1 MNVIRQSE
9 AAECGLACMSMVL
22 AHHGRHIDLAS
33 LRSQN
38 SLSLKGATLRNL
50 IEMAGRYGLV
60 SRPLRLELDELGEL
74 KLPCILH
81 WELNHFVVLSRVRG
95 KTLTIKDPAAGLRN
109 VSLEEASGKFTGV
122 ALELLPGLEFK
133 EEKPKPSVS
142 FRQLA
147 GSIGGLKRSLLQILL
162 LSLALQVFAL
172 VSPLLTQGI
181 MDHVLV
187 SADTDLL
194 TVLIIA
200 FAMFL
205 VLQTAVGLMRTW
217 AGIHLSMQLGLQW
230 NGNVLAHLLRLPVDF
245 FQKRHL
251 GDITSRMGSVG
262 AIQNMITSS
271 AVSVVLD
278 GLMTITTLLVM
289 MKYSPQLM
297 LVSVAA
303 LLLYFGVRLATY
315 RMFRQANEEQMVLS
329 ARQQTHLLES
339 LRGVTSIKLMGHE
352 SQRHGEWMNHAVA
365 TQNQSVRIAKMNM
378 IYGTVNGLIFGVENI
393 VVLAMGA
400 HLVLGNAFSIGMLV
414 AYLSYKGQFSGR
426 ITSLIDTFVG
436 FKLLRLHG
444 ERLADI
450 VLTPPEED
458 HALPEALPPQD
469 VRIEVRNLSF
479 RYAEGEPWVL
489 RDCSFS
495 IAPGESVAI
504 IGASGCGKTTLVK
517 LLLGLL
523 KPSEGSIH
531 VGGHDLHRLG
541 ARNVRAIVGAVM
553 QDDQLFAG
561 SIADNIGFFDPEF
574 DLERVE
580 QAARLAAVHDDIAAM
595 PMGYHG
601 LIGDMGSSLSGGQ
614 KQRIILARALYR
626 QPKLLFLDEA
636 TSHLDV
642 GNEQLVNAAIRRLNV
657 TRVIVAHRPETIA
670 SADRVLVMEQGRI
683 VQELRQQAPRGAEV
697 AEPEEAVPA

>member
-1 MNVIRQSE
+1 
-9 AAECGLACMSMVL
+9 MSMVL

-147 GSIGGLKRSLLQILL
+147 GSIGGLKRSLLQMLL

-205 VLQTAVGLMRTW
+205 VLQTSVSLMRTW
-217 AGIHLSMQLGLQW
+217 AGIYLSIQLGLQW

-278 GLMTITTLLVM
+278 GLMAITTLLVM

-339 LRGVTSIKLMGHE
+339 LRGATGIKLMGHE

-426 ITSLIDTFVG
+426 ITGLIDTFVG

-450 VLTPPEED
+450 VLTPPED
-458 HALPEALPPQD
+458 DQALPEALPPQD

-504 IGASGCGKTTLVK
+504 IGASGGGKTTLVK

-531 VGGHDLHRLG
+531 VGGHDLHKLG

-574 DLERVE
+574 DLGRVE

-642 GNEQLVNAAIRRLNV
+642 GNEQLVNTAIRRLQV

>member
-1 MNVIRQSE
+1 MSVIHQSE
-9 AAECGLACMSMVL
+9 AAECGLACVAMVL
-22 AHHGRHIDLAS
+22 AHHGRHLDLAT

-38 SLSLKGATLRNL
+38 SLSLKGATLQHL
-50 IEMAGRYGLV
+50 IEVAGRYGLV

-81 WELNHFVVLSRVRG
+81 WELNHFVVLTRVRG
-95 KTLTIKDPAAGLRN
+95 KTLTIKDPAAGLRKL
-109 VSLEEASGKFTGV
+109 SLEEASGKFTGV

-162 LSLALQVFAL
+162 LSLALQAFTL

-187 SADTDLL
+187 CADTDLL

-200 FAMFL
+200 FSLFL
-205 VLQTAVGLMRTW
+205 VLQTAIGLMRTW
-217 AGIHLSMQLGLQW
+217 AGIHLSMHLSLQW
-230 NGNVLAHLLRLPVDF
+230 NGNVLAHLLRLPVEF
-245 FQKRHL
+245 FEKRHL

-262 AIQNMITSS
+262 AIQGMVTSS

-278 GLMTITTLLVM
+278 GMMTITTLVVM
-289 MKYSPQLM
+289 LKYSPKLM
-297 LVSVAA
+297 LVSVVA
-303 LLLYFGVRLATY
+303 LLLYFGIRLATY
-315 RMFRQANEEQMVLS
+315 RWFRQANEEQLVLS
-329 ARQQTHLLES
+329 AKQQTYLLET
-339 LRGVTSIKLMGHE
+339 LRGVTSIKLLGHE
-352 SQRHGEWMNHAVA
+352 RQRHGAWMNHAVA
-365 TQNQSVRIAKMNM
+365 TQNQAVRIAKMNM
-378 IYGTVNGLIFGVENI
+378 LYGTVNGLIFGIENI

-400 HLVLGNAFSIGMLV
+400 HLVLGNVFSIGMLV

-426 ITSLIDTFVG
+426 ITSLIDTFIG

-450 VLTPPEED
+450 VLTPPEDVETK
-458 HALPEALPPQD
+458 PELLPPEQAS
-469 VRIEVRNLSF
+469 IEVENLGF
-479 RYAEGEPWVL
+479 RYADGEPWVL
-489 RDCSFS
+489 KACSFS
-495 IAPGESVAI
+495 ITPGESVAI
-504 IGASGCGKTTLVK
+504 VGASGCGKTTLVK

-523 KPSEGSIH
+523 KPSEGSIRI
-531 VGGHDLHRLG
+531 GGQDLHKVGPANIR
-541 ARNVRAIVGAVM
+541 RIVGAVM
-553 QDDQLFAG
+553 QDDQLFGG
-561 SIADNIGFFDPEF
+561 SIADNISFFDPQA
-574 DLERVE
+574 DQARVE
-580 QAARLAAVHDDIAAM
+580 QAARMAAVHEEIAAM
-595 PMGYHG
+595 PMGYHS

-614 KQRIILARALYR
+614 KQRVILARALYR

-642 GNEQLVNAAIRRLNV
+642 GNEQLVNAAVKQLDV

-670 SADRVLVMEQGRI
+670 SADRVLVMAGGRI
-683 VQELRQQAPRGAEV
+683 VQEVRPERAQV
-697 AEPEEAVPA
+697 AA

>member
-1 MNVIRQSE
+1 
-9 AAECGLACMSMVL
+9 MSMVL

-147 GSIGGLKRSLLQILL
+147 GSIGGLKRSLLQMLL

-194 TVLIIA
+194 TALIIA

-205 VLQTAVGLMRTW
+205 VLQTSVSLMRTW
-217 AGIHLSMQLGLQW
+217 AGIYLSMQLGLQW

-278 GLMTITTLLVM
+278 GLMAITTLLVM

-339 LRGVTSIKLMGHE
+339 LRGATSIKLMGHE

-426 ITSLIDTFVG
+426 ITGLIDTFVG

-450 VLTPPEED
+450 VLTPPED
-458 HALPEALPPQD
+458 DQALPEALPPQD

-504 IGASGCGKTTLVK
+504 IGASGGGKTTLVK

-531 VGGHDLHRLG
+531 VGGHDLHKLG

-574 DLERVE
+574 DLGRVE

-642 GNEQLVNAAIRRLNV
+642 GNEQLVNAAIRRLDV

>member
-1 MNVIRQSE
+1 
-9 AAECGLACMSMVL
+9 MSMVL

-147 GSIGGLKRSLLQILL
+147 GSIGGLKRSLLQMLL

-194 TVLIIA
+194 TALIIA

-205 VLQTAVGLMRTW
+205 VLQTSVSLMRTW
-217 AGIHLSMQLGLQW
+217 AGIYLSMQLGLQW

-278 GLMTITTLLVM
+278 GLIAITTLLVM

-339 LRGVTSIKLMGHE
+339 LRGATSIKLMGHE

-426 ITSLIDTFVG
+426 ITGLIDTFVG

-450 VLTPPEED
+450 VLTPPED
-458 HALPEALPPQD
+458 DQALPEALPPQD

-504 IGASGCGKTTLVK
+504 IGASGGGKTTLVK

-531 VGGHDLHRLG
+531 VGGHDLHKLG

-574 DLERVE
+574 DLGRVE

-642 GNEQLVNAAIRRLNV
+642 GNEQLVNAAIRRLDV

>member
-1 MNVIRQSE
+1 
-9 AAECGLACMSMVL
+9 MSMVL

-147 GSIGGLKRSLLQILL
+147 GSIGGLKRSLLQMLL

-205 VLQTAVGLMRTW
+205 VLQTSVSLMRTW
-217 AGIHLSMQLGLQW
+217 AGIYLSIQLGLQW

-278 GLMTITTLLVM
+278 GLMAITTLLVM

-339 LRGVTSIKLMGHE
+339 LRGATSIKLMGHE

-426 ITSLIDTFVG
+426 ITGLIDTFVG

-450 VLTPPEED
+450 VLTPPED
-458 HALPEALPPQD
+458 DQALPEALPPQD

-531 VGGHDLHRLG
+531 VGGHDLHKLG

-574 DLERVE
+574 DLGRVE

-642 GNEQLVNAAIRRLNV
+642 GNEQLVNAAIRRLDV

>member
-1 MNVIRQSE
+1 
-9 AAECGLACMSMVL
+9 MSMVL

-147 GSIGGLKRSLLQILL
+147 GSIGGLKRSLLQMLL

-194 TVLIIA
+194 TALIIA

-205 VLQTAVGLMRTW
+205 VLQTSVSLMRTW
-217 AGIHLSMQLGLQW
+217 AGIYLSMQLGLQW

-278 GLMTITTLLVM
+278 GLMAITTLLVM

-339 LRGVTSIKLMGHE
+339 LRGATSIKLMGHE

-426 ITSLIDTFVG
+426 ITGLIDTFVG

-450 VLTPPEED
+450 VLTPPED
-458 HALPEALPPQD
+458 DQALPEALPPQD

-504 IGASGCGKTTLVK
+504 IGASGGGKTTLVK

-531 VGGHDLHRLG
+531 VGGHDLHKLG

-574 DLERVE
+574 DLGRVE

-642 GNEQLVNAAIRRLNV
+642 GNEQLVNAAIRRLDV

-683 VQELRQQAPRGAEV
+683 VQELRPQPACDAPAGEV
-697 AEPEEAVPA
+697 EHAM

>member
-1 MNVIRQSE
+1 MLFQSE
-9 AAECGLACMSMVL
+9 SAECGLACIGMVL
-22 AHHGRHIDLAS
+22 NHYGRHIDMAA
-33 LRSQN
+33 LRAQN
-38 SLSLKGATLRNL
+38 GLSLKGVTLRQL
-50 IEMAGRYGLV
+50 IEVARCHGLV
-60 SRPLRLELDELGEL
+60 SRPLRLELKEL
-74 KLPCILH
+74 KQLQLPCILH
-81 WELNHFVVLSRVRG
+81 WQLNHFVVMIRING
-95 KTLTIKDPAAGLRN
+95 NILTIKDPAVGLCRI
-109 VSLEEASGKFTGV
+109 SLEEVSRKFTGV
-122 ALELLPGLEFK
+122 ALELSPGVDFRQERA
-133 EEKPKPSVS
+133 KPSVS

-162 LSLALQVFAL
+162 LSLALQVFSL

-187 SADTDLL
+187 RADTDLL

-200 FAMFL
+200 FVMFL
-205 VLQTAVGLMRTW
+205 VLQTSVSLMRTW

-278 GLMTITTLLVM
+278 GLMAITTLLVM

-339 LRGVTSIKLMGHE
+339 LRGATSIKLMGHE

-426 ITSLIDTFVG
+426 ITGLIDTFVG

-450 VLTPPEED
+450 VLTPPED
-458 HALPEALPPQD
+458 DQALPEALPPQD

-504 IGASGCGKTTLVK
+504 IGVSGCGKTTLVK

-531 VGGHDLHRLG
+531 VGGHDLHKLG

-580 QAARLAAVHDDIAAM
+580 QAARLAAVHEDIAAM

-642 GNEQLVNAAIRRLNV
+642 GNEQLVNTAIRRLQV

-683 VQELRQQAPRGAEV
+683 VQELRPQTACDAPAGEV
-697 AEPEEAVPA
+697 EHAM

>member
-1 MNVIRQSE
+1 MNLIRQSE

-147 GSIGGLKRSLLQILL
+147 GSIGGLKRSLLQMLL

-194 TVLIIA
+194 TALIIA

-205 VLQTAVGLMRTW
+205 VLQTSVSLMRTW
-217 AGIHLSMQLGLQW
+217 AGIYLSMQLGLQW

-278 GLMTITTLLVM
+278 GLMAITTLLVM

-315 RMFRQANEEQMVLS
+315 RMFRQANEEQTVLS

-339 LRGVTSIKLMGHE
+339 LRGATSIKLMGHE

-426 ITSLIDTFVG
+426 ITGLIDTFVG

-450 VLTPPEED
+450 VLTPPED
-458 HALPEALPPQD
+458 DQALPEALPPQD

-504 IGASGCGKTTLVK
+504 IGASGGGKTTLVK

-531 VGGHDLHRLG
+531 VGGHDLHKLG

-574 DLERVE
+574 DLGRVE

-642 GNEQLVNAAIRRLNV
+642 GNEQLVNAAIRRLDV

-683 VQELRQQAPRGAEV
+683 VQELRPQPACDAPAGEV
-697 AEPEEAVPA
+697 EHAM